1 MDIEGIKL
9 SEMSDREKYSMISFI
24 CIESKNIEVIETDS
38 RMEVARNRWAVR
50 GIGRRWSK
58 DTNFQL

>member
-38 RMEVARNRWAVR
+38 RMEYFSLSDISLSLIPSMSIHVVA
-50 GIGRRWSK
+50 
-58 DTNFQL
+58 